1 MTDGGNTL
9 ARMVMVDVTW
19 QRWRPEGDLD
29 HYQAI
34 LGQLTGPPPGSGPYG
49 PAYVHQCDERPPDQ
63 CQRPGEWREGLPG
76 QRWALAA
83 LDQQAAAERDRVA
96 SNRREPDQH
105 RRFRTRVAMAAD
117 RFRATAGC
125 GGTVGYWV
133 LIDLRFQRVSAD
145 VTLWHTSFSVWSDRP
160 WSDHHCP
167 PLAGA
172 RPEHTLT
179 AAGLHDLLDD
189 YTTNS
194 RPAFRDLIG
203 DRHRDTLPVFGRR
216 NEPPGFLVA
225 DGEPE
230 IMRTAAQAIVQTQDY
245 QALPRAQVKG
255 GVEVFRR
262 LLAAGDR
269 DRPRYLLIP
278 DTQVSTRTARPAR
291 RHQLQEEAAAAGIQ
305 ALTDLEAY
313 AVTEL
318 GDIDSQL
325 DARENHLRLYQAAAG
340 QAGVLWA
347 ALARLLPGSGRD
359 DLEIV
364 QRAIELIHQTL
375 LQGVAALDQMTRDID
390 SVLSR
395 IEVTA
400 DEISG
405 RFDRELGQPEAHRA
419 ETLRRSLHGESID
432 RLRRHGRDLP
442 GTAARVTDSYRMLL
456 ETIGL
461 AFDESS
467 AREGDRMQKAAMWLA
482 VGFGILG
489 LSGVAQATAP
499 LPSIQQ
505 TWQVWLIRS
514 AVWLVTLAVA
524 AFTIWRL
531 AQPWYSVRR
540 ITQAFAQRYRSVR
553 DFLAAAST
561 DRLNHFRH
569 THSPADPGQAVAWQR
584 LDDELSG
591 QFLQAWRQADAA
603 QNEVRPESYD
613 PRALRTRV
621 EAWTLRT
628 LLLTERPRDFD
639 PYRLPVLTV
648 LYRLCSAREL
658 RDWPTAWETTD
669 ADSAVGLG
677 ELRRVLDRCGLTEPA
692 RPLIDD
698 EPDLLE
704 LTPEDLYA
712 QVRTTFGYRQAG

>member
-1 MTDGGNTL
+1 
-9 ARMVMVDVTW
+9 
-19 QRWRPEGDLD
+19 
-29 HYQAI
+29 
-34 LGQLTGPPPGSGPYG
+34 
-49 PAYVHQCDERPPDQ
+49 
-63 CQRPGEWREGLPG
+63 
-76 QRWALAA
+76 
-83 LDQQAAAERDRVA
+83 
-96 SNRREPDQH
+96 
-105 RRFRTRVAMAAD
+105 
-117 RFRATAGC
+117 
-125 GGTVGYWV
+125 
-133 LIDLRFQRVSAD
+133 

-160 WSDHHCP
+160 WSDHHGP

-172 RPEHTLT
+172 RPEHTLSAT
-179 AAGLHDLLDD
+179 GVRDLLDD

-203 DRHRDTLPVFGRR
+203 DRDRDTLP
-216 NEPPGFLVA
+216 
-225 DGEPE
+225 
-230 IMRTAAQAIVQTQDY
+230 
-245 QALPRAQVKG
+245 
-255 GVEVFRR
+255 VFRR

-269 DRPRYLLIP
+269 DQARYLLIP
-278 DTQVSTRTARPAR
+278 GTQGEGGTAAV
-291 RHQLQEEAAAAGIQ
+291 Q

-400 DEISG
+400 DQLSG
-405 RFDRELGQPEAHRA
+405 RFDRELHQPEADRA
-419 ETLRRSLHGESID
+419 QALRGSLYGGLTE
-432 RLRRHGRDLP
+432 RLRRRGRDLS
-442 GTAARVTDSYRMLL
+442 GTAAQVTDSYHMLL

-461 AFDESS
+461 AFDERS
-467 AREGDRMQKAAMWLA
+467 AREGDRMQKASIWLA

-489 LSGVAQATAP
+489 LSGVAQTTAP
-499 LPSIQQ
+499 LPGIEQA
-505 TWQVWLIRS
+505 WQVWLIRS
-514 AVWLVTLAVA
+514 VVWLVTLAVA
-524 AFTIWRL
+524 VFTIWRL

-540 ITQAFAQRYRSVR
+540 ITQAFAQRYRFVR

-569 THSPADPGQAVAWQR
+569 THNPADPGQAAAWQR

-591 QFLQAWRQADAA
+591 QFLQAWRQADSA
-603 QNEVRPESYD
+603 QNEVQPESYD

-658 RDWPTAWETTD
+658 RHWPTAWETTD
-669 ADSAVGLG
+669 ADSAVGPG

-692 RPLIDD
+692 RSLIDD
-698 EPDLLE
+698 EPGLIE
-704 LTPEDLYA
+704 LPPEDLYA
-712 QVRTTFGYRQAG
+712 QLRTLFGYRQAG